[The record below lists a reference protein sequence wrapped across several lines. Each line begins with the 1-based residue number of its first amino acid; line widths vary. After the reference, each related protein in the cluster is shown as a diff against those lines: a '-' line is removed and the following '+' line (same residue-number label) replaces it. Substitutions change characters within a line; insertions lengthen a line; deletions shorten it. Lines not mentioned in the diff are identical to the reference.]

1 MKKQISSILCLSL
14 LAAAMASCGGEG
26 TESPIMEE
34 QTTAPVVTE
43 ELIPLPEA
51 DYGGTDIKILT
62 AAEQWQG
69 FYIAEQTGEPI
80 DDAVYN
86 RNRAIEERY
95 NVKLD
100 YQVYNGY
107 GAGTEAVRTAITGSV
122 MGGSAEFD
130 LMVGGVSY
138 VTPLTVENVFAD
150 LYQFDVLALDQPWW
164 YSYINN
170 ELELCEKLYLGS
182 GAYGMLATANA
193 IVTYFN
199 KQVAEDHKIEDLYAL
214 VNDGKWTF
222 DKMSELSKTVT
233 ADLNGDGKYTGAD
246 MIGITS
252 TSDYMAFLVN
262 SMGYFYT
269 NRTADGSILLNEPAE
284 KLIEIS
290 EKLNELL
297 AANYYINAYD
307 IVQVDN
313 TQTADDIYQNMMN
326 LFSSNQ
332 ALFMLHRLEFATRET
347 MRNME
352 KYGIL
357 PTPKYDEAQT
367 SYLTSVVNDVAAIP
381 GVVKDTDMSA
391 TVLEALQYYTYTL
404 VQPQY
409 FEIALKRKG
418 TRDEASLAM
427 LELIFDTPV
436 CDFTYMY
443 LNLIGE
449 DLFTGINQKN
459 YASWAKSRY
468 KNFEKK
474 IDKLIETVKG
484 FES

>member
-1 MKKQISSILCLSL
+1 MKRNISMMLCLSL
-14 LAAAMASCGGEG
+14 IAASAVSCAGGSDQTP
-26 TESPIMEE
+26 TETQ
-34 QTTAPVVTE
+34 QTTTEPVVTE
-43 ELIPLPEA
+43 EVIPLPEA
-51 DYGGTDIKILT
+51 DFGAADFKILT
-62 AAEQWQG
+62 AAEQWQS
-69 FYIAEQTGEPI
+69 FYTAEQTGEPI
-80 DDAVYN
+80 DDAVFN
-86 RNRAIEERY
+86 RNRAVEERY
-95 NVKLD
+95 NVNLD

-107 GAGTEAVRTAITGSV
+107 NAGKEAVRTAITGSV

-138 VTPLTVENVFAD
+138 VTPLTMDNVFTD
-150 LYQFDVLALDQPWW
+150 LYQFDVLAFDQPWW

-199 KQVAEDHKIEDLYAL
+199 KQVAENHNMEDLYTL

-222 DKMSELSKTVT
+222 EKMSELSKTVS
-233 ADLNGDGKYTGAD
+233 ADLNGDGKYAAED
-246 MIGITS
+246 LIGIIS
-252 TSDYMAFLVN
+252 TSDYMSFLVN

-269 NRTADGSILLNEPAE
+269 NRTDGGRIHLNEPAE
-284 KLIEIS
+284 KLIDIS
-290 EKLNELL
+290 ARLNDLL
-297 AANYYINAYD
+297 AANYYIDAQD
-307 IVQVDN
+307 LGS
-313 TQTADDIYQNMMN
+313 TQTSDDVYQNMMN
-326 LFSSNQ
+326 MFSSDQ
-332 ALFMLHRLEFATRET
+332 ALFMMHRLEFATRET

-367 SYLTSVVNDVAAIP
+367 SYLTSVVNDVAALP

-391 TVLEALQYYTYTL
+391 TILEALQYYTYTL

-418 TRDEASLAM
+418 TRDEASLEM

-443 LNLIGE
+443 LDLIGSE
-449 DLFTGINQKN
+449 LFMGINQKN
-459 YASWAKSRY
+459 YASWAEKNY
-468 KNFEKK
+468 KKFRTNIEK
-474 IDKLIETVKG
+474 IVSTVEG

>member
-1 MKKQISSILCLSL
+1 MKRNISMMLCLSL
-14 LAAAMASCGGEG
+14 IAASAVSCAGGSDQTP
-26 TESPIMEE
+26 TETQ
-34 QTTAPVVTE
+34 QTTTEPVVTE
-43 ELIPLPEA
+43 EVIPLPEA
-51 DYGGTDIKILT
+51 DFGAADFKILT
-62 AAEQWQG
+62 AAEQWQS
-69 FYIAEQTGEPI
+69 FYTAEQTGEPI
-80 DDAVYN
+80 DDAVFN
-86 RNRAIEERY
+86 RNRAVEERY
-95 NVKLD
+95 NVNLD

-107 GAGTEAVRTAITGSV
+107 NAGKEAVRTAITGSV

-138 VTPLTVENVFAD
+138 VTPLTMDNVFTD
-150 LYQFDVLALDQPWW
+150 LYQFDVLAFDQPWW

-199 KQVAEDHKIEDLYAL
+199 KQVAENHNMEDLYTL

-222 DKMSELSKTVT
+222 EKMSELSKTVS
-233 ADLNGDGKYTGAD
+233 ADLNGDGKYAAED
-246 MIGITS
+246 LIGIIS
-252 TSDYMAFLVN
+252 TSDYMSFLVN

-269 NRTADGSILLNEPAE
+269 NRTDGGRIHLNEPAE
-284 KLIEIS
+284 KLIDIS
-290 EKLNELL
+290 ARLNDLL
-297 AANYYINAYD
+297 AANYYIDAQD
-307 IVQVDN
+307 LGS
-313 TQTADDIYQNMMN
+313 TQTSDDVYQNMMN
-326 LFSSNQ
+326 MFSSDQ
-332 ALFMLHRLEFATRET
+332 ALFMMHRLEFATRET

-391 TVLEALQYYTYTL
+391 TILEALQYYTYTL

-418 TRDEASLAM
+418 TRDEASLEM

-443 LNLIGE
+443 LDLIGSE
-449 DLFTGINQKN
+449 LFMGINQKN
-459 YASWAKSRY
+459 YASWAEKNY
-468 KNFEKK
+468 KKFRTNIEK
-474 IDKLIETVKG
+474 IVSTVEG

>member
-1 MKKQISSILCLSL
+1 MKRNISMMLCLSL
-14 LAAAMASCGGEG
+14 IAASAVSCAGGSDQTP
-26 TESPIMEE
+26 TETQ
-34 QTTAPVVTE
+34 QTTTEPVVTE
-43 ELIPLPEA
+43 EVIPLPEA
-51 DYGGTDIKILT
+51 DFGAADFKILT
-62 AAEQWQG
+62 AAEQWQQ
-69 FYIAEQTGEPI
+69 FYTAEQDGDTI
-80 DDAVYN
+80 NDATYT
-86 RNRAIEERY
+86 RNRAVEERY

-107 GAGTEAVRTAITGSV
+107 GAGKEAVRTAITGSV

-138 VTPLTVENVFAD
+138 VTPLTMENAFSD

-170 ELELCEKLYLGS
+170 ELDLCGKLYLGS

-199 KQVAEDHKIEDLYAL
+199 KRVAENHNIEDLYAL

-222 DKMSELSKTVT
+222 DKMSEISKNVT
-233 ADLNGDGKYTGAD
+233 ADLNGDGKYTAED
-246 MIGITS
+246 MIGIIS
-252 TSDYMAFLVN
+252 TSDYMSFLVN

-269 NRTADGSILLNEPAE
+269 NRTDNGSIHLNEPTE

-290 EKLNELL
+290 ERLNDLL
-297 AANYYINAYD
+297 AANYYIDAQG
-307 IVQVDN
+307 IGS
-313 TQTADDIYQNMMN
+313 TQTSDDVYQNMMN
-326 LFSSNQ
+326 MFSSDQ

-391 TVLEALQYYTYTL
+391 MVLEALQYYTYTL

-418 TRDEASLAM
+418 TSDEASLEM

-443 LNLIGE
+443 LDLIGSE
-449 DLFTGINQKN
+449 LFMGINRKN
-459 YASWAKSRY
+459 YASWAEKNY
-468 KNFEKK
+468 KKFRTNIEK
-474 IDKLIETVKG
+474 IVSTVEG